1 MEEMRSPFRFRLVDR
16 RRRRRLT
23 GSRRAPRSSRTV
35 SLVLAC
41 AAVAAA
47 CERTTTSTTEQATTT
62 ERPATSASESKS
74 VAAGEDRADAGT
86 HKLDSAALAAAQTLD
101 PGLNAANAALKAGRF
116 DACRKEVAAY
126 LARAGASAH
135 VAHAEFVLA
144 LSYHR
149 QRLFGEARPHFER
162 TIALEPAYIPAYYFY
177 GYCLFNLGALDEARQ
192 AFAKY
197 LDAKPDEP
205 DAIFGQ
211 GLVALEQD
219 RVDDA
224 ERLIARA
231 IELVE
236 AKRAHVKNDAE
247 ARKDMARYESRL
259 ADVYLRRDDLARA
272 RAALEK
278 AVDHWP
284 DFFESWNKLYK
295 VLVRLG
301 DEAAAKKAL
310 AKYQELFERQSNAR
324 GAAR

>member
-1 MEEMRSPFRFRLVDR
+1 
-16 RRRRRLT
+16 
-23 GSRRAPRSSRTV
+23 V

-47 CERTTTSTTEQATTT
+47 CERTTSTTEQAATT
-62 ERPATSASESKS
+62 EPPATSAGESNKS

-86 HKLDSAALAAAQTLD
+86 HKLDPAALAAAQTLD

-116 DACRKEVAAY
+116 EACRQEVEAY

-149 QRLFGEARPHFER
+149 QRLYGEARPHFER
-162 TIALEPAYIPAYYFY
+162 AIALEPAYIPAYYFY

-197 LDAKPDEP
+197 LDANPDQP

-224 ERLIARA
+224 ERSIVRA

-236 AKRAHVKNDAE
+236 AKRAHMKNDAE
-247 ARKDMARYESRL
+247 ARKDIARYESRL
-259 ADVYLRRDDLARA
+259 ADVYLRRDDLPRA

-295 VLVRLG
+295 VLVRSG
-301 DEAAAKKAL
+301 DEAAANKAL
-310 AKYQELFERQSNAR
+310 AKYQELFERQSAAR